1 MVQVAHMA
9 WILCCYGFGDGSSC
23 SSNSILAWEVP
34 YATPAAL
41 KRKKNDIM
49 LFAAT
54 WLVLA
59 IIMESEISQKDKY
72 DITSMWNVRKKK
84 IQMTYLQNRY
94 RPTDRKQIY
103 AYQRGKV
110 GR

>member
-59 IIMESEISQKDKY
+59 IIMESEISQKGKNKYCMLTNTCGILKNGTDKSIY
-72 DITSMWNVRKKK
+72 GTGIEM
-84 IQMTYLQNRY
+84 QM
-94 RPTDRKQIY
+94 
-103 AYQRGKV
+103 
-110 GR
+110 